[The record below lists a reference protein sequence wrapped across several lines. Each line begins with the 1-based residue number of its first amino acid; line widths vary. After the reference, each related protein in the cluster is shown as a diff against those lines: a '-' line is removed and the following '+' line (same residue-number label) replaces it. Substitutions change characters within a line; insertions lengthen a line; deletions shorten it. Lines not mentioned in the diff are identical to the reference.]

1 MKGLLLKDCFTLV
14 KQMKIFLLIIIVF
27 SLVPGYSMSAFAIV
41 YSALLPMS
49 ALAYDERSKWD
60 SLAAMMPYKP
70 RDMVLSKYLLGVGA
84 VLAAVVLSFIAQTI
98 VTAVSHAAPDP
109 DLPADLGTL
118 VCAGLLMLSLT
129 LPFMFK
135 FGVERGRIAL
145 FVIIGLFML
154 AVVLLSGKSEGVSLL
169 TALDTASVSA
179 TVGAALAASVV
190 ILIISI
196 LISVRIYAKK
206 EF

>member
-60 SLAAMMPYKP
+60 SLAAMMPYRP

-84 VLAAVVLSFIAQTI
+84 VLAAVVLSFIAQKQIRGDGNRTSNI
-98 VTAVSHAAPDP
+98 V
-109 DLPADLGTL
+109 
-118 VCAGLLMLSLT
+118 MNLSMVNAMI
-129 LPFMFK
+129 MF
-135 FGVERGRIAL
+135 
-145 FVIIGLFML
+145 IGLFGTANNFARL
-154 AVVLLSGKSEGVSLL
+154 ANYFLIFQTLSLPWVMKYYTMGSRRFL
-169 TALDTASVSA
+169 
-179 TVGAALAASVV
+179 TVGAVAGYLGYYYYGAA
-190 ILIISI
+190 IANGAFDD
-196 LISVRIYAKK
+196 IYSFITFFDFLKQLS
-206 EF
+206 